1 EYEVGALDGP
11 RALDEGVVQRHESLR
26 PRVRSFG
33 DPQILENVLE
43 EAVERQ
49 GRVDDER
56 DRAVSVEPLTK
67 GVKEGRLPGAHL
79 PGQDDEALSLLGSVE
94 ELGERLPM
102 PRSHVEESGVRG
114 RVEGLFRESVE
125 GQIHTTILN

>member
-1 EYEVGALDGP
+1 
-11 RALDEGVVQRHESLR
+11 RHEPLR
-26 PRVRSFG
+26 PRLSCLS
-33 DPQILENVLE
+33 DPQVLEDVLE

-49 GRVDDER
+49 GRIDDER
-56 DRAVSVEPLTK
+56 DRAVSVEPLTE

-79 PGQDDEALSLLGSVE
+79 TGQNDEALSLLGSVE
-94 ELGERLPM
+94 ELGERLPV